1 MKFKK
6 LNSHGFSHDIILVL
20 LVVLFAIAGVG
31 YLVFRHADPLLSFN
45 PADVPPITANPVQL
59 NQIFA
64 ISQFRSDA
72 GHDYSAASWDG
83 ETCRSMKSYYNFSQ
97 DVVNNVEVRSKPTP
111 GHPNIDIYAPFD
123 GTITYNAVDT
133 TPLGTQVHI
142 ASAKDPSFYVILFH
156 IDLSPSLHIGSH
168 VTSGQ
173 MIATIG
179 PMDEIDVAYE
189 AKLFPSGKVVYMSIF
204 NYMTSAAFAP
214 YAALGHKPSDFVLT
228 RAEADAKHY
237 QCNGQSFVRTASQ
250 KMNMLEGYVSLRAN
264 PYQYLYDN
272 QSDSSSQSGS
282 QPSNVNGVTPTN
294 QPGPQ
299 GNNATSVN

>member
-1 MKFKK
+1 MQKSPPRPRKHHPWK
-6 LNSHGFSHDIILVL
+6 IIG
-20 LVVLFAIAGVG
+20 LVVMISLVGGILF
-31 YLVFRHADPLLSFN
+31 LWHHDDPLLSFN
-45 PADVPPITANPVQL
+45 PADVPTITANPVQL

-72 GHDYSAASWDG
+72 GHDFSSASWDG
-83 ETCRSMKSYYNFSQ
+83 ETCRSMKNYYNFSQ
-97 DVVNNVEVRSKPTP
+97 NVVNNVEVRSKPTP

-156 IDLSPSLHIGSH
+156 IDLSRSLHIGSH

-179 PMDEIDVAYE
+179 PKDEIDVAYE

-204 NYMTSAAFAP
+204 DYMTSAAFAP
-214 YAALGHKPSDFVLT
+214 YAALGYTPSDFVLT

-250 KMNMLEGYVSLRAN
+250 KMNMLEGYVSLHAN
-264 PYQYLYDN
+264 PYQSLYDN
-272 QSDSSSQSGS
+272 QPDSSSQPGP
-282 QPSNVNGVTPTN
+282 QPSNVTGVTPDS

-299 GNNATSVN
+299 GNNAASVN